1 MFWLKK
7 IKSVRQEIFITGKIT
22 FSFNYLPTL
31 IEIGVSEESE
41 GRQKPKSLVRK
52 NFSVQ
57 PVRGAV
63 KTTKKKT

>member
-7 IKSVRQEIFITGKIT
+7 IKSVRQEIVITGKIT

-41 GRQKPKSLVRK
+41 GRKKPKSLVRK

-57 PVRGAV
+57 PVQGAV
-63 KTTKKKT
+63 KTTTKKT